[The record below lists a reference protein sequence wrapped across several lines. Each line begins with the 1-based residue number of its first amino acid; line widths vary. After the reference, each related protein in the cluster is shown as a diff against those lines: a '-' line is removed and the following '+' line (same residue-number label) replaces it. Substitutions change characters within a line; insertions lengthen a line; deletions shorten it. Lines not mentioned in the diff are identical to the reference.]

1 MRKVIN
7 NRQYAGRRFNKS
19 VSLRSWGPVY
29 DSATQDVTSLLL
41 LLALYYYLSLSLF
54 FLYLFLTSLAIVPY
68 FTTLSLSPPFTLSP
82 PYWFL
87 PFLSSLSLCF
97 HANLLFIKSKELVP
111 PQAYSNLPVWL
122 SVLQQNSCEATTL
135 LDSFH
140 DFLPFFSLKNVPSR
154 FVSCRALYYLFDDAK
169 RHLDGN
175 FRTRNSRNWRQM
187 YNRVKSSKL
196 HYLFTIA
203 RVEMHLREP

>member
-54 FLYLFLTSLAIVPY
+54 FLHLFLTSLAIVPY

-140 DFLPFFSLKNVPSR
+140 DFLPFFSLKNVPSFSR
-154 FVSCRALYYLFDDAK
+154 PVVHSIIYSTMRRDISMEIFVLEIHETGDRCITGWRVASYIIF
-169 RHLDGN
+169 
-175 FRTRNSRNWRQM
+175 SR
-187 YNRVKSSKL
+187 
-196 HYLFTIA
+196 
-203 RVEMHLREP
+203 